1 MNDVPTP
8 PATVSLP
15 AMQDTPEQSEGKRL
29 RSGLLR
35 AFTVVLAVALFFIAP
50 IVLHEAIHV
59 LAAVIT
65 GVSPVDLQVGFV
77 GVYPGV
83 DVNDAMA
90 DWQLTLFR
98 YSGGLVAGAA
108 MVYVYI
114 RWYWGWSGD
123 KTSFVEWWI
132 GALILVI
139 AGNELGNGIAE
150 GAFNAEY
157 IANRDPVIIISLV
170 ATVAGFLVHRFMLGS
185 RGARLAVMR
194 GEYGNRSQLEARQR
208 HGDRGEPRWP
218 REGV

>member
-1 MNDVPTP
+1 MSDVPTT
-8 PATVSLP
+8 PATVSLS
-15 AMQDTPEQSEGKRL
+15 AMQATPDQSEVR
-29 RSGLLR
+29 RSRSWLIR
-35 AFTVVLAVALFFIAP
+35 ALTVVLAVALFFVAP
-50 IVLHEAIHV
+50 IVLHEAVHV
-59 LAAVIT
+59 FVAVVT
-65 GVSPVDLQVGFV
+65 GVSLSALDVGFV

-83 DVNDAMA
+83 EVNDPM
-90 DWQLTLFR
+90 DGWQLALFH

-108 MVYVYI
+108 MVYVYA

-123 KTSFVEWWI
+123 KTSFVEWWL

-157 IANRDPVIIISLV
+157 IANQNPAVIISLV

-185 RGARLAVMR
+185 RGARLAIMR
-194 GEYGNRSQLEARQR
+194 GEYGNRSQIEARLR
-208 HGDRGEPRWP
+208 RGGKEPRWP